1 MREIRKGDRIKT
13 PRFSSVTI
21 EEVFESEKEAK
32 AAGYTETTHYWDN
45 PDYGIN
51 GKSLD
56 MYHMIFAAF
65 KKKGGDIH

>member
-1 MREIRKGDRIKT
+1 MNEIKKGDRVRT
-13 PRFSSVTI
+13 PRFMSVTI
-21 EEVFESEKEAK
+21 EEVFENEKEAS

-56 MYHMIFAAF
+56 MYHMIFATF
-65 KKKGGDIH
+65 TKNGGDIY